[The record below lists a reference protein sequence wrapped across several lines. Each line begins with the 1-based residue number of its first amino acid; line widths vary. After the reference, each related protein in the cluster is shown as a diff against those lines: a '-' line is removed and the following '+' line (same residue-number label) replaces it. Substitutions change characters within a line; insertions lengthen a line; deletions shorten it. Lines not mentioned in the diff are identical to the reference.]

1 MKGRKPKENAIRRGT
16 KPADI
21 LAAQQST
28 TGKVELAFKPDE
40 VLVNKNLSDLW
51 DISFG
56 DGTSFQAADVP
67 VMAEYVFLLESQRQ
81 LRECLFQ
88 EDGRTINHTLK
99 QVDEDGN
106 YRPIQ
111 NAMMK
116 ELRALDKD
124 VLEHAN
130 ALGLTP
136 LGRTRKGVLDSAS
149 GAMGMMSLSL
159 AATLSEVV
167 EGR

>member
-16 KPADI
+16 SPLDV
-21 LAAQQST
+21 LTAQQST
-28 TGKVELAFKPDE
+28 TSKVELAFKPDE

-56 DGTSFQAADVP
+56 DGASFHASDVP
-67 VMAEYVFLLESQRQ
+67 VMAEYVFLLEAQRQ

-88 EDGRTINHTLK
+88 EDGKSINHTLK
-99 QVDEDGN
+99 RVDDDGN
-106 YRPIQ
+106 YMPVQ

-116 ELRALDKD
+116 ELRAIDKD

-149 GAMGMMSLSL
+149 GAMGMMSMSL
-159 AATLSEVV
+159 AATLAEVV